1 MSNSEKAILYEINR
15 NTVRDIWFKFN
26 NIFRNILHEGR
37 VIMKIAAMLSTIKKK
52 KNRSSTKES
61 IVHLVLKVNNIFRIL
76 EHLKGFC

>member
-37 VIMKIAAMLSTIKKK
+37 VIMKIAAMLSTSKKK
-52 KNRSSTKES
+52 KKQ
-61 IVHLVLKVNNIFRIL
+61 V
-76 EHLKGFC
+76 